1 MKATM
6 IETMAMTV
14 SLVLASKR
22 LHPSGTNPTHAE
34 DSCACRTHPLAIN
47 RGVAST
53 IAPVS
58 TDESNPAAE
67 QPGDED
73 PHHQLSDEE
82 ARKRLGVSSGGLDR
96 KKTIIGAIVAIVFL
110 AIVFIRVIPQIG
122 SYSEAITYIQ
132 AMTWQA
138 ITGLIIVT
146 LFYLWVYGWPFVAS
160 TPGLKYKSGFIV
172 NQSAFAVS
180 NGVPAGGALGLG
192 LQYAQLTSYRATP
205 TAATASIGATG
216 TWSVFV
222 TLFLPVT
229 GVVAL
234 SLSGDNADKYV
245 KAAVLGVI
253 ALVVVVGLFAL
264 ILRSEKNAIRIG
276 RVSDKILNGIIHIF
290 KKDKNVSISKQI
302 MSLRVDI
309 VDLVKRRWH
318 VITISQIAV
327 SWSQFAILYAALVG
341 VSGSAGTIPVLTAY
355 GAWAV
360 SQLGIMIPITPGGLG
375 TVDAVLIALLTSV
388 GVDNGAATAADLV
401 WRASSYIPQ
410 ICIGLICIF
419 YWRWDIRKH
428 GRQNAPAPAAA

>member
-1 MKATM
+1 MSSNESTSADD
-6 IETMAMTV
+6 INPQSPAD
-14 SLVLASKR
+14 SS
-22 LHPSGTNPTHAE
+22 PSDG
-34 DSCACRTHPLAIN
+34 
-47 RGVAST
+47 GST
-53 IAPVS
+53 EL
-58 TDESNPAAE
+58 T
-67 QPGDED
+67 
-73 PHHQLSDEE
+73 DEE
-82 ARKRLGVSSGGLDR
+82 ARQRLGVSSGGLDR

-110 AIVFIRVIPQIG
+110 AIVFIRVIPQFG

-132 AMTWQA
+132 DMTWEA

-146 LFYLWVYGWPFVAS
+146 LIYLWLYGWPFVAS

-192 LQYAQLTSYRATP
+192 LQYAQLTSYKTTP

-234 SLSGDNADKYV
+234 TLSGDAAGNYV
-245 KAAVLGVI
+245 RAAVLGVL
-253 ALVVVVGLFAL
+253 ALVVVVGLFTL

-276 RVSDKILNGIIHIF
+276 HVCDSIVNWCIHRF
-290 KKDKNVSISKQI
+290 KKDKNVDVTGVI
-302 MSLRVDI
+302 MNLRVDI

-318 VITISQIAV
+318 VITIAQIGV
-327 SWSQFAILYAALVG
+327 SWAQFAILYAALVG
-341 VSGSAGTIPVLTAY
+341 VSGSAGTIPLLAAY
-355 GAWAV
+355 GCWAV

-375 TVDAVLIALLTSV
+375 TVDAVLIGLLTSV
-388 GVDNGAATAADLV
+388 GVDPGAATAADLV

-428 GRQNAPAPAAA
+428 GDQTAPAAAAA

>member
-1 MKATM
+1 M
-6 IETMAMTV
+6 
-14 SLVLASKR
+14 
-22 LHPSGTNPTHAE
+22 
-34 DSCACRTHPLAIN
+34 
-47 RGVAST
+47 
-53 IAPVS
+53 S
-58 TDESNPAAE
+58 TDDAKPATSPE
-67 QPGDED
+67 QAQDQAP
-73 PHHQLSDEE
+73 QLSDEE
-82 ARKRLGVSSGGLDR
+82 ARARLGVTNAGLNR

-110 AIVFIRVIPQIG
+110 AIVFVRVIPQIG
-122 SYSEAITYIQ
+122 SYSEAADYIK
-132 AMTWQA
+132 AMTGAA
-138 ITGLIIVT
+138 IAGLVIVT

-160 TPGLKYKSGFIV
+160 TPGLRYKQGFIV

-192 LQYAQLTSYRATP
+192 LQYAQLTSYKTTP

-234 SLSGDNADKYV
+234 SASGDAAGSYV

-264 ILRSEKNAIRIG
+264 ILKSEKNAVRIG
-276 RVSDKILNGIIHIF
+276 KVADSIINWCIHLF
-290 KKDKNVSISKQI
+290 KKDKNVDVSTQI
-302 MSLRVDI
+302 MTLRTDI

-318 VITISQIAV
+318 VITIAQISV
-327 SWSQFAILYAALVG
+327 SWAQFAILYAALVG
-341 VSGSAGTIPVLTAY
+341 VSGSAGTIPLLTAY
-355 GAWAV
+355 GCWAV
-360 SQLGIMIPITPGGLG
+360 SQLGILIPLTPGGLG
-375 TVDAVLIALLTSV
+375 TVDAVLIGLLTTM

-428 GRQNAPAPAAA
+428 GDKKPTEAPATA

>member
-1 MKATM
+1 
-6 IETMAMTV
+6 MTN
-14 SLVLASKR
+14 A
-22 LHPSGTNPTHAE
+22 
-34 DSCACRTHPLAIN
+34 
-47 RGVAST
+47 
-53 IAPVS
+53 
-58 TDESNPAAE
+58 
-67 QPGDED
+67 
-73 PHHQLSDEE
+73 
-82 ARKRLGVSSGGLDR
+82 GLNR

-110 AIVFIRVIPQIG
+110 AIVFVRVIPQIG
-122 SYSEAITYIQ
+122 SYSEAADYIK
-132 AMTWQA
+132 AMTGAA
-138 ITGLIIVT
+138 IAGLVIVT

-160 TPGLKYKSGFIV
+160 TPGLRYKQGFIV

-192 LQYAQLTSYRATP
+192 LQYAQLTSYKTTP

-234 SLSGDNADKYV
+234 SASGDAAGSYV

-264 ILRSEKNAIRIG
+264 ILKSEKNAVRIG
-276 RVSDKILNGIIHIF
+276 KVADSIINWCIHLF
-290 KKDKNVSISKQI
+290 KKDKNVDVSTQI
-302 MSLRVDI
+302 MTLRTDI

-318 VITISQIAV
+318 VITIAQISV
-327 SWSQFAILYAALVG
+327 SWAQFAILYAALVG
-341 VSGSAGTIPVLTAY
+341 VSGSAGTIPLLTAY
-355 GAWAV
+355 GCWAV
-360 SQLGIMIPITPGGLG
+360 SQLGILIPLTPGGLG
-375 TVDAVLIALLTSV
+375 TVDAVLIGLLTTM

-428 GRQNAPAPAAA
+428 GDKKSTEAPATA

>member
-1 MKATM
+1 M
-6 IETMAMTV
+6 
-14 SLVLASKR
+14 
-22 LHPSGTNPTHAE
+22 
-34 DSCACRTHPLAIN
+34 
-47 RGVAST
+47 
-53 IAPVS
+53 S
-58 TDESNPAAE
+58 TDDAKPSTSPE
-67 QPGDED
+67 QAQDQP
-73 PHHQLSDEE
+73 PQLSDEE
-82 ARKRLGVSSGGLDR
+82 ARARLGVTNAGLNR

-110 AIVFIRVIPQIG
+110 AIVFVRVIPQIG
-122 SYSEAITYIQ
+122 SYSEAADYIK
-132 AMTWQA
+132 AMTGAA
-138 ITGLIIVT
+138 IAGLVIVT

-160 TPGLKYKSGFIV
+160 TPGLRYKQGFIV

-192 LQYAQLTSYRATP
+192 LQYAQLTSYKTTP

-234 SLSGDNADKYV
+234 SASGDAAGSYV

-264 ILRSEKNAIRIG
+264 ILKSEKNAVRIG
-276 RVSDKILNGIIHIF
+276 KVADSIINWCIHLF
-290 KKDKNVSISKQI
+290 KKDKNVDVSTQI
-302 MSLRVDI
+302 MTLRTDI

-318 VITISQIAV
+318 VITIAQISV
-327 SWSQFAILYAALVG
+327 SWAQFAILYAALVG
-341 VSGSAGTIPVLTAY
+341 VSGSAGTIPLLTAY
-355 GAWAV
+355 GCWAV
-360 SQLGIMIPITPGGLG
+360 SQLGILIPLTPGGLG
-375 TVDAVLIALLTSV
+375 TVDAVLIGLLTTM

-428 GRQNAPAPAAA
+428 GDKKPTEAPATA

>member
-1 MKATM
+1 
-6 IETMAMTV
+6 
-14 SLVLASKR
+14 
-22 LHPSGTNPTHAE
+22 
-34 DSCACRTHPLAIN
+34 
-47 RGVAST
+47 
-53 IAPVS
+53 VS
-58 TDESNPAAE
+58 TDDAKPATSPE
-67 QPGDED
+67 QAQDQAP
-73 PHHQLSDEE
+73 QLSDEE
-82 ARKRLGVSSGGLDR
+82 ARARLGVTNAGLNR

-110 AIVFIRVIPQIG
+110 AIVFVRVIPQIG
-122 SYSEAITYIQ
+122 SYSEAADYIK
-132 AMTWQA
+132 AMTGAA
-138 ITGLIIVT
+138 IAGLVIVT

-160 TPGLKYKSGFIV
+160 TPGLRYKQGFIV

-192 LQYAQLTSYRATP
+192 LQYAQLTSYKTTP

-234 SLSGDNADKYV
+234 SASGDAAGSYV

-264 ILRSEKNAIRIG
+264 ILKSEKNAVRIG
-276 RVSDKILNGIIHIF
+276 KVADSIINWCIHLF
-290 KKDKNVSISKQI
+290 KKDKNVDVSTQI
-302 MSLRVDI
+302 MTLRTDI

-318 VITISQIAV
+318 VITIAQISV
-327 SWSQFAILYAALVG
+327 SWAQFAILYAALVG
-341 VSGSAGTIPVLTAY
+341 VSGSAGTIPLLTAY
-355 GAWAV
+355 GCWAV
-360 SQLGIMIPITPGGLG
+360 SQLGILIPLTPGGLG
-375 TVDAVLIALLTSV
+375 TVDAVLIGLLTTM

-428 GRQNAPAPAAA
+428 GDKKPTEAPATA